1 MERNLYDLNTKALLL
16 RTLGHPVRLR
26 IAAGLARRCS
36 CVKEIWE
43 LLGMPQAVVSQ
54 HLKVMK
60 DSGLVE
66 CRREGVKVCYSLRK
80 GVIAD
85 VVMALGLE
93 SPCAERNTGIAGEV
107 NS

>member
-1 MERNLYDLNTKALLL
+1 MERYKHDLTHKALLL
-16 RTLGHPVRLR
+16 RSLGHPVRLR

-43 LLGMPQAVVSQ
+43 FLGMPQAVVSQ

-66 CRREGVKVCYSLRK
+66 ARREGVKVCYSLRR

-85 VVMALGLE
+85 VVQALGLE
-93 SPCAERNTGIAGEV
+93 MECGQAGAGVSGEV
-107 NS
+107 QR